1 MSKQIAIELLKRA
14 RDRLN
19 EYREEVDDD
28 YNDSLATEIHD
39 YLVKIGEEIR

>member
-19 EYREEVDDD
+19 DYRAEIDDD
-28 YNDSLATEIHD
+28 YNDSLAIEIHNF
-39 YLVKIGEEIR
+39 LVDIGEEIR